1 MPFLQNSLFLKTQ
14 VGNVYANAL
23 IGAEAPVSSLPSS
36 HWKTSLWL
44 KGVLVGVAVTESAL
58 TAVKQYQRSLFLW
71 DFWKNPLFF
80 CFLCLARRNLIMI
93 EAGIPGNAW
102 ERGVCT
108 QLCLGAR

>member
-36 HWKTSLWL
+36 DQKTSLWF

-58 TAVKQYQRSLFLW
+58 TAVKQYQRSLFSGTLG
-71 DFWKNPLFF
+71 KT
-80 CFLCLARRNLIMI
+80 LCSSASC
-93 EAGIPGNAW
+93 AW
-102 ERGVCT
+102 QEEI
-108 QLCLGAR
+108 